1 MTNMNMMA
9 RATSPRFPN
18 IGALNLNSPVR
29 SSNTD
34 QGNMSA
40 SRVPFK
46 GSNQITQKYGP
57 DDQSSEEEEST
68 HYSGKGERKKPRRA
82 AKPERVN
89 KAISKKNK
97 SPTSEISTISKRI
110 KSPGK

>member
-1 MTNMNMMA
+1 MMA
-9 RATSPRFPN
+9 RAASPRFPN

-29 SSNTD
+29 SSKTD
-34 QGNMSA
+34 QSNTSA
-40 SRVPFK
+40 SREPFK

-68 HYSGKGERKKPRRA
+68 HYSGKGERVKKPRRG

-89 KAISKKNK
+89 KAI
-97 SPTSEISTISKRI
+97 
-110 KSPGK
+110 